1 VEVFPHQLRPGDVY
15 RDEAGV
21 EWTVVAPPHTY
32 RERKRVGVKLVMVTT
47 PSVLAKRDWAAHEK
61 VGIRR
66 PLER

>member
-21 EWTVVAPPHTY
+21 EWTVAAY
-32 RERKRVGVKLVMVTT
+32 REGKRASVKLVMVTT
-47 PSVLAKRDWAAHEK
+47 PSVLAERDWAAHEK